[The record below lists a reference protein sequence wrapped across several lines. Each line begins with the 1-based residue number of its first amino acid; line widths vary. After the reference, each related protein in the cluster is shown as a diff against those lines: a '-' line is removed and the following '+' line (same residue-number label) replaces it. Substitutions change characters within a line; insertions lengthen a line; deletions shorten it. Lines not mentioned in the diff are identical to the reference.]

1 VTGDGRRC
9 WRDLD
14 ELLDTPDFREALGR
28 EFPAGAAELA
38 DGMTRRS
45 FVRLLGASIALA
57 GVGGCFERPRERIL
71 PYVSEPPEST
81 PGVARHYA
89 TSMTLGGYAT
99 GLLVESHVGRP
110 TKIEGNPDHPA
121 SLGAAGVYEQASILQ
136 LYDPERARAISP
148 RCCRTGVSG
157 RLSAR
162 AERDSGCCSSRQLRR
177 CRPRCWDGCASAI
190 PRRECTPTAHSARAR
205 VTAHR

>member
-71 PYVSEPPEST
+71 PYVSDSPEST

-89 TSMTLGGYAT
+89 TAMTLGGYAT

-136 LYDPERARAISP
+136 LYDPERARTV
-148 RCCRTGVSG
+148 RLG
-157 RLSAR
+157 RAK
-162 AERDSGCCSSRQLRR
+162 
-177 CRPRCWDGCASAI
+177 ASWSENA
-190 PRRECTPTAHSARAR
+190 AS
-205 VTAHR
+205 